1 MTFHKSD
8 SFVPRPSHC
17 PVCILQVIKNWTVGR
32 PGNKATNSMDLFLDN
47 QLGFMACFQ
56 YYIPCGD
63 IGKAGGKA
71 GRKAEREGGR
81 RTKEKTDAYL

>member
-8 SFVPRPSHC
+8 SSVPRPSHS

-32 PGNKATNSMDLFLDN
+32 SGNKATNLMDFFLDN

-63 IGKAGGKA
+63 IGKAGRKA
-71 GRKAEREGGR
+71 GGKAEREGGR
-81 RTKEKTDAYL
+81 RTKEKMDAYL